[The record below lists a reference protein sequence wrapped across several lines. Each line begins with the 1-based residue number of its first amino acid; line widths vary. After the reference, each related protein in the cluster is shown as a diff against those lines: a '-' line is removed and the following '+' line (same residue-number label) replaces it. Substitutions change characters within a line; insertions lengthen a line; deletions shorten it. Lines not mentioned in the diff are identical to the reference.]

1 MATFISKAVNIQDY
15 VNSVRDTLKP
25 PVSNKILFDG
35 EQIKVMVVGG
45 PNNRKDF
52 HVEKGEE
59 LFYMLVGDMDL
70 DIMENGER
78 KRIHIA
84 EGHFFLLPSC
94 VPHSPQR
101 YANTIGNQIFPFY
114 ESSFSS
120 DTITFFI
127 TLFH

>member
-1 MATFISKAVNIQDY
+1 
-15 VNSVRDTLKP
+15 LKP

-120 DTITFFI
+120 DIIALFI